1 MNNLTRTIVQSLLA
15 AVALALAAG
24 VRAELAYRIELIEL
38 PPGSNAW
45 DLNNKG
51 EVTGTLHSFD
61 EQGNAVSTPVLWR
74 KGKLIN
80 LTRAMSRGGRDSIFI
95 STINDH
101 SVILGSDSSGSFL
114 FQRPHRRID
123 LPTLAVAEGHNNR
136 NEVFGTWFGDSNA
149 PAFLWRKGEL
159 RILQGLPGGISN
171 ALGINDR
178 GDVVGVSGPE
188 PASAVVW
195 RGDEIMP
202 LPLLPGTISG
212 QANAI
217 NNLGQVVGVDISS
230 DNVFRGF
237 LWSEGNLTELPG
249 PEPQCPNAGPVA
261 INDWGVV
268 IGGASGCARGDAVA
282 LVWIAAQPFAL
293 DDLIA
298 TNDPLRTQ
306 LRLRTTIAINDRGQI
321 VSLATDRAT
330 GFQNHFVLLTPTQR
344 PGALHGGVH

>member
-1 MNNLTRTIVQSLLA
+1 MYNRTRMIVRPLVAAFALTLA
-15 AVALALAAG
+15 FGA
-24 VRAELAYRIELIEL
+24 RAELAYRIEMIEL

-61 EQGNAVSTPVLWR
+61 EDGNAFSTPVLWR

-80 LTRAMSRGGRDSIFI
+80 LTSAMSRGGRDSIFI
-95 STINDH
+95 GSINDH
-101 SVILGSDSSGSFL
+101 SVILGSDSNGSFL
-114 FQRPHRRID
+114 FKRPHHRID
-123 LPTLAVAEGHNNR
+123 LPTLAIAEGHNNR

-149 PAFLWRKGEL
+149 PAFLWRKGQL
-159 RILQGLPGGISN
+159 TVLQGLPGGISN
-171 ALGINDR
+171 ALGMNDR
-178 GDVVGVSGPE
+178 GDVVGVSGPA
-188 PASAVVW
+188 PGFAVVW

-202 LPLLPGTISG
+202 LPVLPGTISG

-230 DNVFRGF
+230 DNEAKGF
-237 LWSEGNLTELPG
+237 LWTDGNLIELPG
-249 PEPQCPNAGPVA
+249 PEPQCPNGGPVG

-268 IGGASGCARGDAVA
+268 IGGAAGCARGDAVA
-282 LVWIAAQPFAL
+282 LVWIAAQPIAL

-306 LRLRTTIAINDRGQI
+306 LRLRTSIAINDRGQI

-330 GFQNHFVLLTPTQR
+330 GQQNHFVLLTPTQR
-344 PGALHGGVH
+344 PAALRGGVR